1 MAIYFC
7 TTRYSGMIEAYGKDK
22 FEKKL
27 DQMFHQRTSWCYRIN
42 GQYAHG
48 NEPSHHMAY
57 LYNYIENQ
65 KSYWKVHYILDNFY
79 KTHPMDW

>member
-27 DQMFHQRTSWCYRIN
+27 DEMFNQRTS
-42 GQYAHG
+42 
-48 NEPSHHMAY
+48 
-57 LYNYIENQ
+57 
-65 KSYWKVHYILDNFY
+65 
-79 KTHPMDW
+79 